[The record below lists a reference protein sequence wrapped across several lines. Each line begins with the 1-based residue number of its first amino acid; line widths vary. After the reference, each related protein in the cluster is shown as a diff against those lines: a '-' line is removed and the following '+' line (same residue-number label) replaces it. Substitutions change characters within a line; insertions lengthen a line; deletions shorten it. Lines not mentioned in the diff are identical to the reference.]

1 MKTRKNSDFNAVTL
15 TFRDS
20 AVKVAFQADYYKKT
34 IFPLRWSV
42 LFGAFLYGVLGIID
56 HLIIPELKLK
66 AWFVRY
72 YLVCPVIIS
81 VYFCTIIGYFQKLM
95 QPLLFLGG
103 LVSSAGAI
111 AIIMI
116 VPSPESYLY
125 FSGLLLCLIF
135 YYTMVGMRF
144 ITASTLGW
152 GTFLIYEV
160 AAIWKSEITLP
171 FLMHNTLVILSFNA
185 TGMVGSYLRERY
197 MISDFLHR
205 QELEMA
211 LLDVEKARRDAE
223 ESSRMDPLTNLYNR
237 RHFLSAADLEFE
249 RANRHFSS
257 LAVIMVDIDHF
268 KLINDTHGHDVGDLV
283 LLAVAD
289 NIRSTM
295 RRYDIPCRYGGEEFV
310 ILLPETD
317 LSAAVS
323 IGKRLRE
330 IIESTVIDTCK
341 GLIAVTVSVGIAA
354 MSEGDQDKV
363 NVWIK
368 RADQALYDAKQSG
381 RNQVKVWNPNG
392 TTSVQAY

>member
-1 MKTRKNSDFNAVTL
+1 
-15 TFRDS
+15 
-20 AVKVAFQADYYKKT
+20 
-34 IFPLRWSV
+34 
-42 LFGAFLYGVLGIID
+42 
-56 HLIIPELKLK
+56 
-66 AWFVRY
+66 
-72 YLVCPVIIS
+72 
-81 VYFCTIIGYFQKLM
+81 
-95 QPLLFLGG
+95 
-103 LVSSAGAI
+103 
-111 AIIMI
+111 
-116 VPSPESYLY
+116 
-125 FSGLLLCLIF
+125 
-135 YYTMVGMRF
+135 MRF

-160 AAIWKSEITLP
+160 AAIWKSEISLP
-171 FLMHNTLVILSFNA
+171 FLIHNTLVILSFNA

-205 QELEMA
+205 QELGVA

-249 RANRHFSS
+249 RANRYCNS

-268 KLINDTHGHDVGDLV
+268 KLINDAHGHDVGDLV
-283 LLAVAD
+283 LLAVAE

-317 LSAAVS
+317 LSDAVS

-341 GLIAVTVSVGIAA
+341 GLITVTVSVGIAA
-354 MSEGDQDKV
+354 TSEGDQDKV

-368 RADQALYDAKQSG
+368 RADQALYKAKQSG
-381 RNQVKVWNPNG
+381 RNQVKVWNPEG
-392 TTSVQAY
+392 TTSVQAC

>member
-1 MKTRKNSDFNAVTL
+1 MKTRKYSGLNAVTL

-20 AVKVAFQADYYKKT
+20 AVKVAFQADFYRKT
-34 IFPLRWSV
+34 ISPLRWSV
-42 LFGAFLYGVLGIID
+42 LLGAFLYGVLGIID
-56 HLIIPELKLK
+56 HLIIPELKHK

-81 VYFCTIIGYFQKLM
+81 VYFWTFTGYFQKLM

-111 AIIMI
+111 ALI
-116 VPSPESYLY
+116 VIAPSPESYLY
-125 FSGLLLCLIF
+125 FTGLLLCLIF
-135 YYTMVGMRF
+135 YYTLVGMRF

-160 AAIWKSEITLP
+160 AAIWKSEISLP
-171 FLMHNTLVILSFNA
+171 FLIHNTLVILSFNA

-205 QELEMA
+205 QELGMA

-249 RANRHFSS
+249 RANRYCNS

-268 KLINDTHGHDVGDLV
+268 KLINDAHGHDVGDLV
-283 LLAVAD
+283 LLAVAE

-317 LSAAVS
+317 LSDAVS

-341 GLIAVTVSVGIAA
+341 GLITVTVSVGIAA
-354 MSEGDQDKV
+354 TSEGDQDKV

-368 RADQALYDAKQSG
+368 RADQALYEAKQSG
-381 RNQVKVWNPNG
+381 RNQVKVWNPEG
-392 TTSVQAY
+392 TTSVQAC